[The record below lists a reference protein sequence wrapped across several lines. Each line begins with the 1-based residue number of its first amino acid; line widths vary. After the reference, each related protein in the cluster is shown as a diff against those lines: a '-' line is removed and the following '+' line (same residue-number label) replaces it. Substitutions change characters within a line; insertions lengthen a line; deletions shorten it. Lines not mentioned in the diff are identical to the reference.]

1 MKLKP
6 GDPAPLLQV
15 QDALGR
21 TVDLAELVQQGRY
34 IVLWFYPK
42 SNSPGCTAQGR
53 QYAMLREE
61 FQQLGAEVFGV
72 SADPASEQCAFM
84 DKLALEGGLIP
95 DPSGRLGKA
104 FGVGGLWG
112 VGALLGLYSRD
123 TILINPQGK
132 VEQVWRNVNPFRDA
146 QVVLDY
152 LKQASGRGDPLEV
165 KPGLQ
170 PTEDATGKL

>member
-6 GDPAPLLQV
+6 GDPAPLIRV

-21 TVDLAELVQQGRY
+21 VIDLAELVRQGRY

-42 SNSPGCTAQGR
+42 ASSPGCTAQAR
-53 QYAMLREE
+53 QYAELRDA

-72 SADPASEQCAFM
+72 SRDPASAQCDFIH
-84 DKLALEGGLIP
+84 KLALDGGMIP
-95 DPSGRLGKA
+95 DPSGLLGRA
-104 FGVGGLWG
+104 LGVGGFWG
-112 VGALLGLYSRD
+112 LGDLLGLYNRD

-146 QVVLDY
+146 QVVLEY
-152 LKQASGRGDPLEV
+152 LESKVKALGQLEAASR
-165 KPGLQ
+165 
-170 PTEDATGKL
+170 